1 MVGGRVTRLASYLV
15 MGSFAYS
22 MCVDAETA
30 TEASG
35 SGGWNTPQAV
45 AMQRRFASMC
55 VGGHEGRNPRE
66 NALHAVALQSPSS
79 FNRGHE
85 PILELAN
92 LCLVSACMLRTQ
104 HAVFTPATYLV
115 DDTLPEAVKRFMRY
129 TLGVD
134 TVTIPSPGAHASW
147 PKSKRFPRAPKRAY
161 TFNKLH
167 AWKLL
172 SSDETILFFDA
183 DLFWTRDPVALFERY
198 TPFAALTSFPGQMAH
213 KPGEY
218 VNSGLMLF
226 TPNERDYAALIG
238 NWTQGTFNLVRPLT
252 QRDKVSDQDV
262 VRTVFKGRVNSMG
275 ECDQFRGFVDAQ
287 GSFYDR
293 DRHGGM
299 VEAPSKCASTF
310 GLHHSRFLPWAEQY
324 VRNKTDGPCRG
335 NTLDDVLAASQS
347 ELNARYSK

>member
-161 TFNKLH
+161 TAYQNCN
-167 AWKLL
+167 
-172 SSDETILFFDA
+172 
-183 DLFWTRDPVALFERY
+183 P
-198 TPFAALTSFPGQMAH
+198 
-213 KPGEY
+213 
-218 VNSGLMLF
+218 
-226 TPNERDYAALIG
+226 
-238 NWTQGTFNLVRPLT
+238 
-252 QRDKVSDQDV
+252 
-262 VRTVFKGRVNSMG
+262 
-275 ECDQFRGFVDAQ
+275 
-287 GSFYDR
+287 
-293 DRHGGM
+293 
-299 VEAPSKCASTF
+299 
-310 GLHHSRFLPWAEQY
+310 
-324 VRNKTDGPCRG
+324 
-335 NTLDDVLAASQS
+335 
-347 ELNARYSK
+347 